1 VNDLADA
8 LASGRETDLAGAEL
22 PAAELVALLTAPAP
36 PGAPRCG
43 LRRAA
48 VTGALRTV
56 RRARRRARR
65 AGGVHVAH
73 VPDLRMAELAG
84 LALTGSRLPGLRA
97 GNLRVAADL
106 LLDDGF
112 DAGGPVDL
120 TDARSAAPF
129 GFGGRLRA
137 GCTADRSWSR
147 APVTPDGSAPTT
159 RCGCPARGSRPT
171 STWRARC

>member
-1 VNDLADA
+1 MNDLADA

-22 PAAELVALLTAPAP
+22 PAAELVALLTASAP
-36 PGAPRCG
+36 PGAPALR

-48 VTGALRTV
+48 VTGALRLSG
-56 RRARRRARR
+56 ARV
-65 AGGVHVAH
+65 GVPVELRECTFAH

-112 DAGGPVDL
+112 DAG
-120 TDARSAAPF
+120 AAEPQ
-129 GFGGRLRA
+129 RA
-137 GCTADRSWSR
+137 GDRR
-147 APVTPDGSAPTT
+147 APQPQRG
-159 RCGCPARGSRPT
+159 RARRRGRGEQRDEVGGGELGSREVGFPACGERVREIVHT
-171 STWRARC
+171 DG